1 MIFVLVLC
9 FITIY
14 GKVLM
19 NADLTNSKTNGE
31 LDGFQIQ
38 QNIIDE
44 INEQD
49 RHQKNLPNI
58 FESPAGLQDDV
69 QLFQQKLH
77 AIQHRLRFYVS
88 TSKNSES
95 NSSPILPSDTTDNNL
110 FGQING
116 QKDFEEQDETTKLI
130 ETEELQRQKQK
141 EEKEKE
147 KQKERE
153 EKQKKKEEKEK
164 ETQRQREER
173 EREKQ
178 KKREDKQNKKDKKEK
193 EKQKKQRTEEN

>member
-1 MIFVLVLC
+1 MMQFNMIFVLVLC

-44 INEQD
+44 MNEQD
-49 RHQKNLPNI
+49 RHQKNLPDI

-110 FGQING
+110 FVANRRAIIGSLDADE
-116 QKDFEEQDETTKLI
+116 KDLKLS
-130 ETEELQRQKQK
+130 TPF
-141 EEKEKE
+141 
-147 KQKERE
+147 
-153 EKQKKKEEKEK
+153 
-164 ETQRQREER
+164 
-173 EREKQ
+173 
-178 KKREDKQNKKDKKEK
+178 DSF
-193 EKQKKQRTEEN
+193 RTARL